1 MVSAASVGVEYGHD
15 GLETTFRLSLP
26 GLEVWLRRR
35 GESSDKLN

>member
-1 MVSAASVGVEYGHD
+1 MVSAASVGVEYG